1 MVTKL
6 STILY
11 LLALTDATEH
21 HHHRRYRRNHPH
33 HFRESAGVQLE
44 MQGFTH
50 GLFDQIAMAYTADER
65 ISEEKEEEAKAR
77 SI

>member
-6 STILY
+6 STIFY

-21 HHHRRYRRNHPH
+21 HRKFRRSHRH
-33 HFRESAGVQLE
+33 HFRESAGVQLRE
-44 MQGFTH
+44 QGFTH
-50 GLFDQIAMAYTADER
+50 GLFEQIAMAYTADER
-65 ISEEKEEEAKAR
+65 IVEEREEESKAR